1 MDVVKQDTS
10 KIFLQQNIR
19 LLRKNLKLSQEELAS
34 RVGLNRGNI
43 ASYENGSAEPK
54 ICNLLK
60 IANLFGI
67 SIIDITQKD
76 LSNKDTLDEASSSY
90 QNLTSNELELIEQFL
105 RRAEELEKVFQSI
118 HTCFLFKA
126 KSMEEELRNSNF
138 FRLFLLPLLIKKRDC
153 NMPFLTEGM
162 ILYTN
167 QYKDR
172 NYSQK

>member
-1 MDVVKQDTS
+1 M
-10 KIFLQQNIR
+10 
-19 LLRKNLKLSQEELAS
+19 RKRLKLSQEELAN

-43 ASYENGSAEPK
+43 ASYENGTAEPK

-76 LSNKDTLDEASSSY
+76 LSRKNALAEANSTY
-90 QNLTSNELELIEQFL
+90 QSLSSNELELMEQFL

-126 KSMEEELRNSNF
+126 KSMDEDIKDSKEMQMVAMKFEELFDTCQELMHNHRA
-138 FRLFLLPLLIKKRDC
+138 LIDFVNCR
-153 NMPFLTEGM
+153 FG
-162 ILYTN
+162 
-167 QYKDR
+167 Q
-172 NYSQK
+172 

>member
-1 MDVVKQDTS
+1 MDMDVVKQNTS
-10 KIFLQQNIR
+10 TIFLQQNIR
-19 LLRKNLKLSQEELAS
+19 LLRKRLKLSQEELAN

-43 ASYENGSAEPK
+43 ASYENGTAEPK

-76 LSNKDTLDEASSSY
+76 LSRKNALAEANSTY
-90 QNLTSNELELIEQFL
+90 QSLSSNELELMEQFL

-126 KSMEEELRNSNF
+126 KSMDED
-138 FRLFLLPLLIKKRDC
+138 IKDSK
-153 NMPFLTEGM
+153 
-162 ILYTN
+162 
-167 QYKDR
+167 
-172 NYSQK
+172 

>member
-10 KIFLQQNIR
+10 IIFLQQNLR
-19 LLRKNLKLSQEELAS
+19 LLRKQLKLSQEELAN

-76 LSNKDTLDEASSSY
+76 LSDEKVLAEASSTY
-90 QNLTSNELELIEQFL
+90 KNLSSNEVELMQQFL
-105 RRAEELEKVFQSI
+105 RRADELEKVFQSI

-126 KSMEEELRNSNF
+126 KSMDEDIKDSKEMRMVAMKFEELFDTCQDLMHNHRALIDF
-138 FRLFLLPLLIKKRDC
+138 VKCRFR
-153 NMPFLTEGM
+153 
-162 ILYTN
+162 
-167 QYKDR
+167 
-172 NYSQK
+172 